1 MQNGYFRK
9 CLRLFISPSTHFQ
22 SVRFYFRKTI
32 QNRTNMETSTPTF
45 DQLPHVVSGLSEKLD
60 RVLDILEKVGIAN
73 PIKNAKPSRRL
84 VYAKEACQII
94 GKSLSSLYRGI
105 KAPNDPIPSYKR
117 GKLLYFYEDE
127 LYAWIES
134 GRKHS
139 VAPTLAETAAAIT
152 AGMKRRPRGGYNF

>member
-1 MQNGYFRK
+1 
-9 CLRLFISPSTHFQ
+9 
-22 SVRFYFRKTI
+22 
-32 QNRTNMETSTPTF
+32 METSTPTF

-60 RVLDILEKVGIAN
+60 RVLDLLEKAGIAN
-73 PIKNAKPSRRL
+73 HSKQTKPSRRL

-94 GKSLSSLYRGI
+94 GKSLSTLYRAV
-105 KAPNDPIPSYKR
+105 KAPNDHKR

-127 LYAWIES
+127 IYAWIEG

-139 VAPTLAETAAAIT
+139 AAPSLAETVAAIT

>member
-1 MQNGYFRK
+1 MN
-9 CLRLFISPSTHFQ
+9 STA
-22 SVRFYFRKTI
+22 I
-32 QNRTNMETSTPTF
+32 TF

-73 PIKNAKPSRRL
+73 PIKNDKPSRRL

-94 GKSLSSLYRGI
+94 GKSLSTLYRAV

-117 GKLLYFYEDE
+117 DKLLYFYEDE
-127 LYAWIES
+127 IYAWIEG

-139 VAPTLAETAAAIT
+139 AAPSLAETAAAIT
-152 AGMKRRPRGGYNF
+152 VGMKRRPRGGYNF

>member
-1 MQNGYFRK
+1 MEA
-9 CLRLFISPSTHFQ
+9 ST
-22 SVRFYFRKTI
+22 I
-32 QNRTNMETSTPTF
+32 TF
-45 DQLPHVVSGLSEKLD
+45 DQLPHVVGGLSEKLD
-60 RVLDILEKVGIAN
+60 RVLELLEKAGFTGHSIQS
-73 PIKNAKPSRRL
+73 KPSRRL

-127 LYAWIES
+127 LYAWIEN

-139 VAPTLAETAAAIT
+139 VAPSLAETAAAIT

>member
-1 MQNGYFRK
+1 MET
-9 CLRLFISPSTHFQ
+9 PST
-22 SVRFYFRKTI
+22 
-32 QNRTNMETSTPTF
+32 TF
-45 DQLPHVVSGLSEKLD
+45 DQLPYMVSGLSEKLD
-60 RVLDILEKVGIAN
+60 RVLDILDKLGIAN

-94 GKSLSSLYRGI
+94 GKSLSTLYRGI

-139 VAPTLAETAAAIT
+139 VSPSLSETAAALTI
-152 AGMKRRPRGGYNF
+152 GMKRRPRGGYNL

>member
-1 MQNGYFRK
+1 
-9 CLRLFISPSTHFQ
+9 
-22 SVRFYFRKTI
+22 
-32 QNRTNMETSTPTF
+32 METPSITF
-45 DQLPHVVSGLSEKLD
+45 DQLPYMVSGLSEKLD
-60 RVLDILEKVGIAN
+60 RVLDILDKLGIAN

-94 GKSLSSLYRGI
+94 GKSLSTLYRGI

-127 LYAWIES
+127 LYAWIEN

-139 VAPTLAETAAAIT
+139 VAPSLAETATAIT
-152 AGMKRRPRGGYNF
+152 IGMKRRPRGGYNL